1 MQKHPTDPIIA
12 ELRAVRDA
20 HAARFN
26 FDVKAIFEDLQA
38 RQKASGRKY
47 VRYPAKRAYL
57 ESKEGGEN

>member
-1 MQKHPTDPIIA
+1 MRKQPADPIIA

-26 FDVKAIFEDLQA
+26 YDVKAIFRDLQA

-47 VRYPAKRAYL
+47 VSHPAKRHAS
-57 ESKEGGEN
+57 ESRKNQMS